1 MLCSYLLLAYHTC
14 LQWMS
19 ISTPKAEIHT
29 VIAWHAHHATSVGP
43 PSQLFHAKFLYYF
56 NVRMSC
62 TFDDIKK
69 VSKRGGWQ
77 QWATCTVACIWVTSC
92 LSLWC
97 ECFYL
102 VLWREGKGGFVF
114 HTTGMVFISNNVNPV
129 QLDARD
135 LLCTIILWLC
145 HLLPDGKSAQ
155 MLISSC
161 VCKQVW
167 RK

>member
-19 ISTPKAEIHT
+19 ISTPRAEIHT
-29 VIAWHAHHATSVGP
+29 CSLTRPPCYLCWTSQPVVP
-43 PSQLFHAKFLYYF
+43 CKFLYYF
-56 NVRMSC
+56 NVRVSC

-77 QWATCTVACIWVTSC
+77 QWATVAVCCVWVTSC

-114 HTTGMVFISNNVNPV
+114 HTTGMVFISSAAGCLRPPLHNHFVIV
-129 QLDARD
+129 SFTSRWQK
-135 LLCTIILWLC
+135 CTNA
-145 HLLPDGKSAQ
+145 H
-155 MLISSC
+155 
-161 VCKQVW
+161 
-167 RK
+167 